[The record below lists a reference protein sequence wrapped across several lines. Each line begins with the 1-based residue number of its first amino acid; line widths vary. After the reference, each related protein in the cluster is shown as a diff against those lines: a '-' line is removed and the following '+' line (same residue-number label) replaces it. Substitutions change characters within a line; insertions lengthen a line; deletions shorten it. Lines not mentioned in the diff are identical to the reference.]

1 MCMQS
6 AFCFG
11 ATEGVSHP
19 QEQIEC
25 DGPIPLRV
33 RLLVLYIQ
41 IRRSPARCV
50 SESALNIG
58 APTLDLLSRICH
70 TFPTVS
76 VCLDKIKIIMFS
88 PSINFLF
95 LKKSIISEY
104 FREWVFLNPKRLFQY
119 PIPIQI
125 RQPFITFS
133 ANITE

>member
-19 QEQIEC
+19 QESIEC
-25 DGPIPLRV
+25 GGPIPLRV
-33 RLLVLYIQ
+33 RLLYSALYIDKAQ
-41 IRRSPARCV
+41 SCKMCFGICFKQVHPHQTCSL
-50 SESALNIG
+50 E
-58 APTLDLLSRICH
+58 CH
-70 TFPTVS
+70 TLPTVS

-95 LKKSIISEY
+95 FKKSIISEY